1 MAISEGA
8 KFDHDRMLTQNAL
21 HFQYVHVLRA
31 RDYSDFALA
40 ANDRFNGLRRST
52 PTSSWMSGSGRSCY
66 SGVTLFCI
74 IKGDLRLLGPRQCC
88 TIAEVD
94 FGYGDGVTLVNQ
106 PLQHLRR

>member
-8 KFDHDRMLTQNAL
+8 KFDHDRMLPQTAL

-52 PTSSWMSGSGRSCY
+52 PTSSWMSGSGRPY
-66 SGVTLFCI
+66 RE
-74 IKGDLRLLGPRQCC
+74 LR
-88 TIAEVD
+88 
-94 FGYGDGVTLVNQ
+94 
-106 PLQHLRR
+106 HLMGKMLRSI